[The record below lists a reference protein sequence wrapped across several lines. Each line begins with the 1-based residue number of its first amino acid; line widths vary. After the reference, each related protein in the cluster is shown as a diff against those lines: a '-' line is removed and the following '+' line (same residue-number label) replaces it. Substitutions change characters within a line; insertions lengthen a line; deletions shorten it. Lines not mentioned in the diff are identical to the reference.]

1 MNIYTELNKIVE
13 YIEENLESKIDYS
26 KLANMIGV
34 NEYTFQKI
42 FSLISG
48 ISISEYI
55 RNRRLSNAGQD
66 ILLTNNKIIDIAV
79 KYQYNNATSFSRAF
93 EKFHGMKPSDV
104 RKKVKKVKMYT
115 KLHFDEISDNSS
127 NIEYEVVEMESLTL
141 YGKHITTTNEKIG
154 NDAPKFYKKMEKI
167 YGEPKYGMVEYYKK
181 DRMRVKS
188 YYILYDE
195 CKSDLEKIEIP
206 KSKWILI
213 RILSQEAKDIQYVSN
228 AFYTKFLK
236 SCKYNFRDLPE
247 IEYYH
252 DNVTDFLIPIEN

>member
-1 MNIYTELNKIVE
+1 MNIYTQLNKIVE

-42 FSLISG
+42 FSLIAG

-66 ILLTNNKIIDIAV
+66 ILLTNNKIIDIAL

-93 EKFHGMKPSDV
+93 EKFHGMKPSDA
-104 RKKVKKVKMYT
+104 RKKVKKVKMYS
-115 KLHFDEISDNSS
+115 KLHFNEICDNSS
-127 NIEYEVVEMESLTL
+127 NIEYEIIEMKNLTL
-141 YGKHITTTNEKIG
+141 YGKQKFTTNDKIRG
-154 NDAPKFYKKMEKI
+154 DAPKFYKEMYKM
-167 YGEPKYGMVEYYKK
+167 YGEPKYGMVKYHKK
-181 DRMRVKS
+181 DRIRVKS

-195 CKSDLEKIEIP
+195 YKSDLEKIEIP

-213 RILSQEAKDIQYVSN
+213 RILSQEAKDIQEASN
-228 AFYTKFLK
+228 MFYTKFFQ

-252 DNVTDFLIPIEN
+252 NNVTDFLIPIEN